1 MYDNEN
7 NLFYEINNLHES
19 TYTKLDSISEN
30 IIKTVIEIEDK
41 RFYNHSGFDIYRIGK
56 ALINN
61 LGENETIGA
70 STITQQYIKNIY
82 LTNEKTIKRADE
94 VGLGTI
100 VCADTVED
108 VKKIAMMGPN
118 LIVAEPTELI
128 GTGKTSDTSYVTDT
142 IKMVNEINPD
152 IMVLQGAGISNGT
165 DVYNMIK
172 CGAQAT
178 GSTSGIIKAADP
190 YAMVEEMLYNLRKAG
205 DELNA

>member
-1 MYDNEN
+1 MKLFKKIFKIFTILITLILIVILFDFHFTKINSTSDISNLKKIKMYDNEN

-82 LTNEKTIKRADE
+82 LTNEKTIKRK
-94 VGLGTI
+94 L
-100 VCADTVED
+100 
-108 VKKIAMMGPN
+108 
-118 LIVAEPTELI
+118 
-128 GTGKTSDTSYVTDT
+128 
-142 IKMVNEINPD
+142 NEI
-152 IMVLQGAGISNGT
+152 
-165 DVYNMIK
+165 Y
-172 CGAQAT
+172 
-178 GSTSGIIKAADP
+178 
-190 YAMVEEMLYNLRKAG
+190 
-205 DELNA
+205 